1 MNEEVKK
8 IVDALPVIR
17 QIVDAV
23 SYITVM
29 DGDGI
34 VHGYAIP
41 DGEKPQLE
49 IGSKFHDP
57 SGALDEVLRTG
68 KRKYNYL
75 PKEVMG
81 TAFEGVLVPIKDK
94 GKVVGVIIYT
104 HSVESEEQA
113 RDLTAEFK
121 NSVAEISQAISNV
134 ADNFEEVFKMLKN
147 MNERTTEIEGDVG
160 KATDVV
166 GRIRNN
172 ASHSNILALNAS
184 IEAARSGD
192 AGRGFAVVATE
203 MGNLSNDS
211 GSSAKEIDTALSVI
225 SSHLEAIIASIQDTN
240 VVAEGYLRSITD
252 VQSKLERTEALATE
266 LQMLIKK

>member
-17 QIVDAV
+17 QIVDDGA
-23 SYITVM
+23 YITVM
-29 DGDGI
+29 DEDSI
-34 VHGYAIP
+34 VQGYVIP
-41 DGEKPQLE
+41 DGEKPELE
-49 IGSKFHDP
+49 IGTKFHDP
-57 SGALDEVLRTG
+57 SGAFDEVIKTG

-81 TAFEGVLVPIKDK
+81 IAFGGVLAPIKDK

-121 NSVAEISQAISNV
+121 NSVSEISQAISNV
-134 ADNFEEVFKMLKN
+134 ADNFEEIFKMLKG

-166 GRIRNN
+166 GRIRSN

-211 GSSAKEIDTALSVI
+211 GSSAKEIDTALSII
-225 SSHLEAIIASIQDTN
+225 SSHLEDIITFIQDTN
-240 VVAEGYLRSITD
+240 VVAEGYLSSITD
-252 VQSKLERTEALATE
+252 VKSKLEQTEALATE
-266 LQMLIKK
+266 LQKLIEK